1 MRSMQEGAG
10 RTLERPDPRD
20 ASPSQTAAN
29 PEGLFVDA
37 DIDNAAVST
46 SQARL
51 LIRVDLA
58 GRMNSFRSMMRRL
71 CGGHLEAPHVRWPMR
86 VQVAD
91 LRGDVLRRVDTYVPL
106 AEIPLPPGTYHV
118 TVTLGNICR
127 RYTMTLASGASCD
140 LHLRLARGAA

>member
-1 MRSMQEGAG
+1 MQEGAG
-10 RTLERPDPRD
+10 RTLEMSDPRD

-29 PEGLFVDA
+29 PEGPFVDA
-37 DIDNAAVST
+37 DIDNDAACT

-51 LIRVDLA
+51 LVHVDLA
-58 GRMNSFRSMMRRL
+58 GRMNSFRSVLRRL
-71 CGGHLEAPHVRWPMR
+71 CGAHLEAPRVQWPMR

-91 LRGDVLRRVDTYVPL
+91 LRGDVLRRVDTYAPL

-127 RYTMTLASGASCD
+127 RYTTTLASGASCD
-140 LHLRLARGAA
+140 LHLRPARGAA

>member
-1 MRSMQEGAG
+1 MWSMQEGAG
-10 RTLERPDPRD
+10 RTLEMSDLRD

-29 PEGLFVDA
+29 PEGLLVDA
-37 DIDNAAVST
+37 DIDNDAVCK

-51 LIRVDLA
+51 LVHVDLA
-58 GRMNSFRSMMRRL
+58 GRMNSLRSILRRL
-71 CGGHLEAPHVRWPMR
+71 CGVHLEVPRVQWPMR
-86 VQVAD
+86 VQVTD
-91 LRGDVLRRVDTYVPL
+91 LRGDVLRRVDTYAPL